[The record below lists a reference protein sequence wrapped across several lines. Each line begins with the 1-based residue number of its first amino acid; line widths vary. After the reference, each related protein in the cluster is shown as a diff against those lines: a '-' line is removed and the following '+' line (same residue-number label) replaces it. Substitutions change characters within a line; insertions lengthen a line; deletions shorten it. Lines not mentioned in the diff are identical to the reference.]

1 MEATKTMIS
10 MRQLAIA
17 AIAVISAALVA
28 CGGEEAGVGSG
39 GSGTGPT
46 SSITGGGITGFG
58 SVIVD
63 GTTWDDRNA
72 VIDTENDPRQAAV
85 SAELALGKRVEITS
99 TTAGVAQRIRVEATV
114 AGRVSDA
121 PAGTPLQFKVAGQT
135 VRQNTDPAKG
145 PVTVLDG
152 YSAFGQIAVTDIVEV
167 HGTFVLDSTLN
178 RYVIQASRVEK
189 LAELP
194 SGMQRIAGVVEGYT
208 TSTTPPTFRLGE
220 LTVAVENT
228 TTVVPANRAIANGQT
243 VIVFSNKQITAGPR
257 LSADVVRI
265 KDRTPSSGNAR
276 VELSGTTSKF
286 NASSPNGVTFEI
298 NGTSVDARNARVT
311 PANQT
316 LANDLYVIVRG
327 TYATNGVL
335 VAEDV
340 RIRSGGSSSIEVELK
355 GNVTDYVSIA
365 SFRVRNVQINGT
377 GATLNNCGSGLANG
391 VFVELKGR
399 IDPATGQTRATEIEC
414 KNPPGNA
421 TITLVGAASAV
432 NQTTRQFTL
441 TPSGGQA
448 RTVEWTTTTNF
459 VGQLN
464 AGNLAGQN
472 VEVDGYVSGQVV
484 IATKIKRRN

>member
-1 MEATKTMIS
+1 MMSK
-10 MRQLAIA
+10 QLWARLA
-17 AIAVISAALVA
+17 ALAAAAMLVA
-28 CGGEEAGVGSG
+28 CGGDEVAGVGSG
-39 GSGTGPT
+39 GTGGGPT

-72 VIDTENDPRQAAV
+72 VIDTENDPRQAAS

-114 AGRVSDA
+114 AGRVTDA

-135 VRQNTDPAKG
+135 VRQNTNPAAG
-145 PVTVLDG
+145 PITVLEG
-152 YSAFGQIAVTDIVEV
+152 YTAFSQIAVNDIVEV
-167 HGTFVLDSTLN
+167 HGTPVFDSTAN

-194 SGMQRIAGVVEGYT
+194 SGMQRIAGIVEAYN
-208 TSTTPPTFRLGE
+208 TSTAPPTFRLGE
-220 LTVAVENT
+220 LTVAVEDT
-228 TTVVPANRAIANGQT
+228 TTVVPANRAIANGQS
-243 VIVFSNKQITAGPR
+243 VVVFSNKQITAGPR
-257 LSADVVRI
+257 LSADVIRI

-286 NASSPNGVTFEI
+286 NATSPNGVTFEI
-298 NGTSVDARNARVT
+298 NGTPVDARNARVT

-327 TYATNGVL
+327 TYTTNGVL

-340 RIRSGGSSSIEVELK
+340 RIRNGGTAAVEIELK

-365 SFRVRNVQINGT
+365 NFRVRNVQINGT
-377 GATLNNCGSGLANG
+377 GATLSNCGSGLANG
-391 VFVELKGR
+391 VFVEIKGR
-399 IDPATGQTRATEIEC
+399 IDAATGQARATEIEC

-421 TITLVGAASAV
+421 TITLVGITSAV
-432 NQTTRQFTL
+432 NTATRQFTL
-441 TPSGGQA
+441 TPSGAPA

-464 AGNLAGQN
+464 TTNLSGQN

>member
-1 MEATKTMIS
+1 MKRSYSLLLLAATFV
-10 MRQLAIA
+10 LA
-17 AIAVISAALVA
+17 S
-28 CGGEEAGVGSG
+28 CGGETAGVGNG
-39 GSGTGPT
+39 GTGTGPT

-63 GTTWDDRNA
+63 GTTWDERNA
-72 VIDTENDPRQAAV
+72 VIDTENDPRQAAA

-99 TTAGVAQRIRVEATV
+99 TTAGVAERIRVEATV
-114 AGRVSDA
+114 AGRVTDA

-135 VRQNTDPAKG
+135 VRQNTNPAAG
-145 PVTVLDG
+145 PVTVLEG
-152 YSAFGQIAVTDIVEV
+152 YTAFSQIAVTDIVEV
-167 HGTFVLDSTLN
+167 HGTPVFDSTAN

-194 SGMQRIAGVVEGYT
+194 SGMQRIAGVVEAYN

-228 TTVVPANRAIANGQT
+228 TTVVPANRSIANGQT
-243 VIVFSNKQITAGPR
+243 VIVFSNKQVTAGPR
-257 LSADVVRI
+257 LSADVIRI
-265 KDRTPSSGNAR
+265 KDRSPSSGNAR
-276 VELSGTTSKF
+276 VELSGTTSKV
-286 NASSPNGVTFEI
+286 NATSPNGETFEI
-298 NGTSVDARNARVT
+298 NGTKVDARNARVT

-316 LANDLYVIVRG
+316 LANDLYVVVRG
-327 TYATNGVL
+327 TYGTNGVL

-340 RIRSGGSSSIEVELK
+340 RIRTGGAATVEIELK

-377 GATLNNCGSGLANG
+377 GAALNNCGSGLANG
-391 VFVELKGR
+391 VFVELEGR
-399 IDPATGQTRATEIEC
+399 IDAATGQTRATKIEC

-421 TITLVGAASAV
+421 TITLVGVASAV
-432 NQTTRQFTL
+432 NATARQFTL
-441 TPSGGQA
+441 TPSGAPA

-464 AGNLAGQN
+464 SGNLLNQN

>member
-1 MEATKTMIS
+1 MKRS
-10 MRQLAIA
+10 YSLLL
-17 AIAVISAALVA
+17 LVA
-28 CGGEEAGVGSG
+28 TFVLASCGGETAGVGNG
-39 GSGTGPT
+39 GTGTGPT
-46 SSITGGGITGFG
+46 STITGGGITGFG

-72 VIDTENDPRQAAV
+72 VIDTENDPRQAAA

-99 TTAGVAQRIRVEATV
+99 TTAGVAERIRVEATV

-121 PAGTPLQFKVAGQT
+121 PTGTPLQFKVAGQT
-135 VRQNTDPAKG
+135 VRQNGDPAKG
-145 PVTVLDG
+145 PITVLEG
-152 YSAFGQIAVTDIVEV
+152 YTAFSQIAVTDIVEV

-194 SGMQRIAGVVEGYT
+194 SGMQRIAGVVEAYN

-220 LTVAVENT
+220 LTIAVENT
-228 TTVVPANRAIANGQT
+228 TTVVPANRSIANGQT

-257 LSADVVRI
+257 LAADVIRI

-286 NASSPNGVTFEI
+286 NATSPNGVTFEI
-298 NGTSVDARNARVT
+298 NGTPVDARNARVT

-340 RIRSGGSSSIEVELK
+340 RIRTGGSTTVEIELK

-365 SFRVRNVQINGT
+365 DFRVRNVRIDGT
-377 GATLNNCGSGLANG
+377 GVMLTNCGSGLANG
-391 VFVELKGR
+391 VFVELEGR
-399 IDPATGQTRATEIEC
+399 VDPATGKTRATKIEC

-421 TITLVGAASAV
+421 TLTLIGTAGDV
-432 NQTTRQFTL
+432 NQT
-441 TPSGGQA
+441 A
-448 RTVEWTTTTNF
+448 RTFVLTVSPGQTRTIQWTTTTNF
-459 VGQLN
+459 VGQLTPQ
-464 AGNLAGQN
+464 NLPGQR
-472 VEVDGYVSGQVV
+472 VEVDGIASGQTFT
-484 IATKIKRRN
+484 ATKIKRKN